1 MEAAELGL
9 LEFFKQT
16 IQIMIPDPTRDYRWT
31 EEECQKLWDDIIRVA
46 GDDSADNHFIG
57 TIIYVEHGILRR
69 TPVPRLILLD
79 GQQRLVTIALLMAA
93 LAKAD
98 EDAGK
103 TDAGHSEINDLF
115 LFNSQEKGEF
125 RCKLLPAQ
133 GDAETFFSLINGE
146 EPPSDANKLLKNYY
160 YFKNKIIQDG
170 IDTALLYKGI
180 AKLTLMD
187 VSVDRPYQN
196 PKSVSEKLD
205 FTGLDERQKKLIY
218 RWLGLIHSAP

>member
-16 IQIMIPDPTRDYRWT
+16 MQIMIPDPTRSYRWT
-31 EEECQKLWDDIIRVA
+31 EKECQQLWDDIIRIA
-46 GDDSADNHFIG
+46 KDDSAGGHFIG

-79 GQQRLVTIALLMAA
+79 GQQRLVTIALLLAA
-93 LAKAD
+93 LGKAD
-98 EDAGK
+98 EDAK
-103 TDAGHSEINDLF
+103 HREINDLF
-115 LFNSQEKGEF
+115 LFNGQEKGEF

-146 EPPSDANKLLKNYY
+146 EPPPSDSNKLLKTYY
-160 YFKNKIIQDG
+160 YFKNKISRDG
-170 IDTALLYKGI
+170 TDAALVYKGI

-196 PKSVSEKLD
+196 PKSVCEKLD
-205 FTGLDERQKKLIY
+205 FTGLDESQKKLIC
-218 RWLGLIHSAP
+218 RWLGLIHSAS